1 MLISALV
8 SLQGRRDVHF
18 VSTEHETE
26 GAVGNPSGSAEQET
40 AVAVSTDSTVST
52 LNRYRLAPPPAD
64 AAARSRQQRLEDR
77 DQANKAAR
85 AATPEQERAKDV
97 RTFGGPTSG
106 GKCVG
111 NELGDTRFLGDTR

>member
-1 MLISALV
+1 M
-8 SLQGRRDVHF
+8 
-18 VSTEHETE
+18 
-26 GAVGNPSGSAEQET
+26 GNPSGSAVQER
-40 AVAVSTDSTVST
+40 AVAVSTDSTAVST
-52 LNRYRLAPPPAD
+52 LNRFRLAPPPAD
-64 AAARSRQQRLEDR
+64 AAARSRQQRLKDK

-111 NELGDTRFLGDTR
+111 NELGGTTF